1 MKLKFKQKLFVFF
14 TYSIPYK
21 IKKWV
26 NYKEMQSTRMR
37 YTVGRCG
44 EALTVNGSF
53 KGFGKHVFLADHV
66 NFNDNVFI
74 NGLGEVHIGSYF
86 HTGANLT
93 IISTNHNFENA
104 SSIPYDKIRIH
115 KPVHIKDFVWCG
127 NNVTIIPGITIGE
140 GAIIAAGAVVVKDV
154 PDCAIVGGNP
164 AQIIKY
170 RNKEAFYK
178 LKSEKKFL

>member
-1 MKLKFKQKLFVFF
+1 MRLSFLQRLYIYF
-14 TYSIPYK
+14 TEGLPTR
-21 IKKWV
+21 IKKYI
-26 NYKEMQSTRMR
+26 NYKEMQSIRMR
-37 YTVGRCG
+37 YTVGNCG
-44 EALTVNGSF
+44 EALTVNGKF

-93 IISTNHNFENA
+93 IISTNHNFANA

-115 KPVHIKDFVWCG
+115 KSVIIKDFVWCG
-127 NNVTIIPGITIGE
+127 NNVTIIPGVTIGE

-170 RNKEAFYK
+170 RNTEEFYK

>member
-1 MKLKFKQKLFVFF
+1 
-14 TYSIPYK
+14 
-21 IKKWV
+21 
-26 NYKEMQSTRMR
+26 
-37 YTVGRCG
+37 
-44 EALTVNGSF
+44 
-53 KGFGKHVFLADHV
+53 
-66 NFNDNVFI
+66 
-74 NGLGEVHIGSYF
+74 
-86 HTGANLT
+86 
-93 IISTNHNFENA
+93 
-104 SSIPYDKIRIH
+104 
-115 KPVHIKDFVWCG
+115 VHIKDFVWCG